1 VRGSFGEEGQ
11 KRETLL
17 APKTPPTYAGRLR
30 LTAQEKEPGLDV
42 CCCGALRE
50 RFSAQ
55 RAVGVD
61 LAVHDHGDVGAVF
74 QKLHDVF
81 SFSCHGRPARFC
93 GGILFEAAEASFAK
107 CKIDLLES
115 PALRGFDGVGV
126 VVELH

>member
-1 VRGSFGEEGQ
+1 MRGSFGEEGQ

-81 SFSCHGRPARFC
+81 FLLVPWPPSAILWRDFVRGR
-93 GGILFEAAEASFAK
+93 GGFVRQMQNRLA
-107 CKIDLLES
+107 
-115 PALRGFDGVGV
+115 
-126 VVELH
+126 